1 MKKALALILSF
12 AVVLTLAAC
21 GGGMA
26 SLPEPVHQSVT
37 PQTAQPSIARIPNGF
52 P

>member
-37 PQTAQPSIARIPNGF
+37 PQTASPEPTAAPE